1 LIAQLTGKVIRSGAS
16 YMVLD
21 VNGVGYKV
29 NVPLSVIER
38 HPSEPGQP
46 LTLVTHL
53 IVREDDLSLYGFNDD
68 IELRVFELLLTVTGV
83 GPKVALGLLSALT
96 ADDLAQAIG
105 SEDVR
110 TLTKVPGIGA
120 KTAQRMVLELK
131 EKIAQFGFERRVDGL
146 AARDTVKKKDAAG
159 NLIDDA
165 VSALMNL
172 GYSKP
177 EAQRAADAA
186 LQEMLK
192 TIPEPK
198 FPDLLR
204 AALNKLTKPQR

>member
-1 LIAQLTGKVIRSGAS
+1 
-16 YMVLD
+16 
-21 VNGVGYKV
+21 
-29 NVPLSVIER
+29 
-38 HPSEPGQP
+38 
-46 LTLVTHL
+46 VTHL